1 MTEIARTTALIEPVI
16 RTMGY
21 DVVRVTMLGKSRPTL
36 QIMIEPTEGRAL
48 TVDDCASVSR
58 AVSELLDE
66 HDPIG
71 GAYLLEV
78 SSPGIDRPLTRLGDY
93 DRWAGFEARIDL
105 ERPLESGRKRL
116 QGRIGGTERGT
127 EGEIVRMA
135 VGAEEVRVPFR
146 DIRRAKLVLTDEL
159 LAAAE
164 KGQH

>member
-116 QGRIGGTERGT
+116 QGRIGGTE
-127 EGEIVRMA
+127 GEIVRMA
-135 VGAEEVRVPFR
+135 VGAEEVRVPFG